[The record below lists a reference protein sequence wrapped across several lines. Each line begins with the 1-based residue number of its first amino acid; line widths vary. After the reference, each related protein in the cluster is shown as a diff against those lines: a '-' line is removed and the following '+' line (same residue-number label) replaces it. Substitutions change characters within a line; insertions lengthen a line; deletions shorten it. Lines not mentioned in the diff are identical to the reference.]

1 MRPAKFAA
9 LPAILLAALP
19 LAVQADVDGP
29 PVRLILVGDSTL
41 APRNGYGDALCA
53 RFTAAVQCIN
63 LAKNG
68 RSSGSYRA
76 EGSWAAV
83 TALLADRQAAVFTYV
98 LVEFGHNDQPGK
110 PGRSTD
116 LQGEFP
122 VNLAGYVSDIRAAGA
137 LPLLATPLS
146 RRSFKGGLLIDDLAP
161 WAASTRA
168 VAAERQVPL
177 IELHQASTA
186 AVQAMGSVEADT
198 LAVEPPP
205 ASSPPSAMTA
215 SAAAASG
222 DRASTETT
230 SPARSAFDHT
240 HVGAKGAALFA
251 RMVEGLLRERL
262 PALRPYLK
270 SESE

>member
-1 MRPAKFAA
+1 MKPGLTGILGAMFWVLSAASPPALHAETA
-9 LPAILLAALP
+9 
-19 LAVQADVDGP
+19 GP
-29 PVRLILVGDSTL
+29 SVRLILVGDSTL

-76 EGSWAAV
+76 EGSWANV
-83 TALLADRQAAVFTYV
+83 TALLADGSRFAATYV

-116 LQGEFP
+116 LQREFP
-122 VNLAGYVSDIRAAGA
+122 VNLAGYVRDIRAAGA
-137 LPLLATPLS
+137 TPLLATPLS
-146 RRSFKGGLLIDDLAP
+146 RRSFKDGVLLDDLAP
-161 WAASTRA
+161 WAATTRA
-168 VAAERQVPL
+168 VAAEQQVAL
-177 IELHQASTA
+177 IDLHASSTA
-186 AVQAMGSVEADT
+186 AVQAMGSAEADT

-205 ASSPPSAMTA
+205 AAPNAA
-215 SAAAASG
+215 SAASAPG
-222 DRASTETT
+222 DRASIETT

-251 RMVEGLLRERL
+251 GMVDGLLRERV
-262 PALRPYLK
+262 PALRPWFK
-270 SESE
+270 AENP

>member
-1 MRPAKFAA
+1 M
-9 LPAILLAALP
+9 
-19 LAVQADVDGP
+19 P

-53 RFTAAVQCIN
+53 RFTAAVRCIN

-83 TALLADRQAAVFTYV
+83 TALLADPSAAGTTYV

-116 LQGEFP
+116 LQRDFP
-122 VNLAGYVSDIRAAGA
+122 VNLAGYVGDIRAAGA

-146 RRSFKGGLLIDDLAP
+146 RRSFKGGRLIDDLAP
-161 WAASTRA
+161 WAAATRA
-168 VAAERQVPL
+168 VAKDLQVPL
-177 IELHQASTA
+177 IELHTASTA
-186 AVQAMGSVEADT
+186 AVQAMGSAEADT

-205 ASSPPSAMTA
+205 SAATA
-215 SAAAASG
+215 SAALPG
-222 DRASTETT
+222 DRASIETT
-230 SPARSAFDHT
+230 SPARTAFDHT
-240 HVGAKGAALFA
+240 HVGPKGAALFA
-251 RMVEGLLRERL
+251 RMVDGLLRDSV
-262 PALRPYLK
+262 PALRPYFRTDNP
-270 SESE
+270 